1 MDVFYKGNNTE
12 ESYLF
17 KPIFKQK
24 VAEIVEEME
33 TSLPMNSGTYGT
45 SFFDSII
52 LQIKDSKQKVTVGQ
66 DSLDF
71 GCLKAAT

>member
-1 MDVFYKGNNTE
+1 
-12 ESYLF
+12 
-17 KPIFKQK
+17 
-24 VAEIVEEME
+24 ME

-52 LQIKDSKQKVTVGQ
+52 LQIKDSKQQVTIGQ

-71 GCLKAAT
+71 GCLKVATYTGYEPGVSKKKECSQKTKLVEFAVV